1 MHALVA
7 AADPPHVALAEVDDP
22 GPSLLPGE
30 ALIETK
36 AFSLNRG
43 EVRALQSARPGAIHG
58 WDLAGVVAQPAAD
71 GSGPQAGAR
80 VVGLKYP
87 PGAWAQRVAVP
98 TSALAELP
106 DEVAFEQA
114 ACLPVAGL
122 TALRAFEVGGL
133 LLGKRVAITGASGGV
148 GRLAIQ
154 LAKASGAHVT
164 AVARRTEGLAAL
176 GADEVVSYLAP
187 EGERFDVILDGVGG
201 PILGA
206 AIQRVAPR
214 GTVVSYASTI
224 PEPVEYPAR
233 ALFGQASGAKV
244 YGLLI
249 FPELQHSQSTSA
261 DLTRLAHLI
270 AQGRLDVQASLT
282 TSWRDAPRAIQ
293 ALLDGEVTGK
303 AVLTVD

>member
-1 MHALVA
+1 MHALVV
-7 AADPPHVALAEVDDP
+7 AADPPHIALTEVDDP
-22 GPSLLPGE
+22 APPLPFE
-30 ALIETK
+30 ALIETR

-43 EVRALQSARPGAIHG
+43 EVKALESATPGAIHG
-58 WDLAGVVAQPAAD
+58 WDLAGIVAQPAAD
-71 GSGPQAGAR
+71 GSGPPPGTR

-98 TSALAELP
+98 TAQLAALP
-106 DEVAFEQA
+106 DAVTFEQA

-122 TALRAFEVGGL
+122 TALRAFEVAGL
-133 LLGKRVAITGASGGV
+133 LLGRRVAVTGASGGV
-148 GRLAIQ
+148 GRLAVQ

-164 AVARRTEGLAAL
+164 AVARRGEGLAEL
-176 GADEVVSYLAP
+176 GADAVVSHMAP

-201 PILGA
+201 PVLGA

-214 GTVVSYASTI
+214 GTVVSYASTV
-224 PEPVEYPAR
+224 PEAVEYPAR

-244 YGLLI
+244 YGLLL
-249 FPELQHSQSTSA
+249 FPELQHTQSTSA
-261 DLTRLAHLI
+261 DLTRLAALD
-270 AQGRLDVQASLT
+270 ADGRLDVQVSLT
-282 TSWRDAPRAIQ
+282 TSWRDAPRATR